1 MNAESREVVPS
12 SKKAI
17 NECHH
22 TEKDTVMSG
31 TKNFFETPNH
41 STGWGAAGGAL
52 VGALAGSNGFL
63 GGNREQAVTPDQMAA
78 AIAGLQRQIN
88 TDSIQG
94 SLADIRAEIKDSSC
108 DITKDLGCEI
118 SGVKD
123 AVTSGNAA
131 LNLALCN
138 LSHGVQA
145 GFASVNQTILL
156 ESAKGRELTLAENL
170 AQARADLAAA
180 HNQAGHTATQ
190 TMLQQVVNLGKA

>member
-1 MNAESREVVPS
+1 
-12 SKKAI
+12 
-17 NECHH
+17 
-22 TEKDTVMSG
+22 MSE
-31 TKNFFETPNH
+31 TKNFFENPNNNH
-41 STGWGAAGGAL
+41 GVGWGATGGAL
-52 VGALAGSNGFL
+52 VGALIGSNGLGGL
-63 GGNREQAVTPDQMAA
+63 GGNREPAVTPDQMAA

-88 TDSIQG
+88 TDSIQN
-94 SLADIRAEIKDSSC
+94 SLGDIRAEIKASSC

-190 TMLQQVVNLGKA
+190 TMLQQVVNLGKV